1 MPTSF
6 LEAQLRPSETPG
18 SPFLSL
24 FGEIANSINIFGR
37 KESKSTIFSNTAAT
51 DQNPNSF
58 NRPKN
63 KEKPM
68 RKTLEKCGDN
78 TFA

>member
-6 LEAQLRPSETPG
+6 LEAQLWPSETPE
-18 SPFLSL
+18 SPFLSM

-51 DQNPNSF
+51 DQNHNSF
-58 NRPKN
+58 NKSKN
-63 KEKPM
+63 KGKPM
-68 RKTLEKCGDN
+68 RRTLEKCGNN